1 MQFACNKDE
10 LMRAIGIVA
19 HKINNGLT
27 GNGSQTAEEI
37 TTAQDQTQTEE
48 LTEQTTQD
56 SSRTATNTDSTKP
69 ETKPKPRAGL
79 SDEATAARRA
89 YEAQYRARNR
99 DRLNAYAREWHK
111 MHPEKNKEYM
121 TRHWERKARELA
133 AAMTAAATAGE
144 GYAHE

>member
-1 MQFACNKDE
+1 MQFMCNKDE
-10 LMRAIGIVA
+10 LMRAIGTVA
-19 HKINNGLT
+19 HAISDGLT
-27 GNGSQTAEEI
+27 GNGNQSAEEI

-56 SSRTATNTDSTKP
+56 SSRTATNTDT
-69 ETKPKPRAGL
+69 KPRAGL

-111 MHPEKNKEYM
+111 MHPEKNKEYL
-121 TRHWERKARELA
+121 TRHWERKAREWA
-133 AAMTAAATAGE
+133 AAMSAEATAAEE
-144 GYAHE
+144 G

>member
-1 MQFACNKDE
+1 MMMFITKSE
-10 LMRAIGIVA
+10 VMPRVL
-19 HKINNGLT
+19 HKAAAEIAGAY
-27 GNGSQTAEEI
+27 AEEI
-37 TTAQDQTQTEE
+37 TNQTQTEE

-56 SSRTATNTDSTKP
+56 SSRTATNTDGTNP

-79 SDEATAARRA
+79 SDEAAAARRA

-111 MHPEKNKEYM
+111 MHPEKNREYM

-133 AAMTAAATAGE
+133 ETMTAAATAGE
-144 GYAHE
+144 VYAHE

>member
-1 MQFACNKDE
+1 MQFMCNKDE

-19 HKINNGLT
+19 HKINDGLT
-27 GNGSQTAEEI
+27 GNGSQSAEEI
-37 TTAQDQTQTEE
+37 TNQTEE

-56 SSRTATNTDSTKP
+56 SSRTATNTD
-69 ETKPKPRAGL
+69 TKPKSRAGL

-121 TRHWERKARELA
+121 TRHWERKAREWA
-133 AAMTAAATAGE
+133 AAMSAEATAGE
-144 GYAHE
+144 EG

>member
-1 MQFACNKDE
+1 MQFMCNKDE

-19 HKINNGLT
+19 HKINDGLT

-37 TTAQDQTQTEE
+37 TNQTEE

-56 SSRTATNTDSTKP
+56 SSRTATNTDGTKP

-111 MHPEKNKEYM
+111 MHPEKNQEYM

-144 GYAHE
+144 EG

>member
-1 MQFACNKDE
+1 MMMFITKSE
-10 LMRAIGIVA
+10 VMPRAL
-19 HKINNGLT
+19 HKAAAEIAGAY
-27 GNGSQTAEEI
+27 AEEI
-37 TTAQDQTQTEE
+37 TNQTQTEE

-56 SSRTATNTDSTKP
+56 SSGTATNTDGTNP

-111 MHPEKNKEYM
+111 MHPEKSKEYM

-144 GYAHE
+144 EG